1 MTIGNCHLYVLDNA
15 TYASNPDDDICP
27 YGALQDGAT
36 LDIQARKVAQI
47 IIDPQKSH
55 HNQLARDPIL
65 RISVLCFFLSN
76 RNLTT

>member
-36 LDIQARKVAQI
+36 LDIQARKVA
-47 IIDPQKSH
+47 
-55 HNQLARDPIL
+55 
-65 RISVLCFFLSN
+65 
-76 RNLTT
+76 